1 MLRNNRNYTKLLLML
16 NKLLLN
22 LVMSAQLVIVVYITG
37 LMGILMQVL
46 MVDMDMVMVHMDM
59 VMVHMV
65 DMDTVLVMD
74 LVAIQ
79 IMLTFKMS

>member
-1 MLRNNRNYTKLLLML
+1 MLRNNRNYTNLLLML

>member
-1 MLRNNRNYTKLLLML
+1 ML

-65 DMDTVLVMD
+65 DMDMVLVMD

>member
-1 MLRNNRNYTKLLLML
+1 
-16 NKLLLN
+16 
-22 LVMSAQLVIVVYITG
+22 
-37 LMGILMQVL
+37 MGILMQVL

-65 DMDTVLVMD
+65 DMDKILVMD
-74 LVAIQ
+74 LVTIQ

>member
-65 DMDTVLVMD
+65 DMDMVLVMD